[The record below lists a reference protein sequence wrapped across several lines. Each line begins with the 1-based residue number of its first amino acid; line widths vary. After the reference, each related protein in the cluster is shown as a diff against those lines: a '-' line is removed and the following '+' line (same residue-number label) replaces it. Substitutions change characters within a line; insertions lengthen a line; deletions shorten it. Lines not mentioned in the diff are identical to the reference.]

1 MVDARFLS
9 RTLVGL
15 GMLAVLSML
24 LSPFGPSCE
33 AEPDPAL
40 DPLLQDLQTIKTQAR
55 SLLAEVVELRRRRKA
70 LPAASPRGAEPTAAL
85 QTPQHSPAPV
95 PEPSQASA
103 LAKLPTREER
113 VPPPAPPTP
122 PAALPDPTPDPTPP
136 APLPITQAEALRR
149 VRQTPECLSAVR
161 ENWPANNSF
170 TSQYSQDWFLFV
182 NYFHHLPKG
191 FYLDIG
197 ANEPKSLS
205 NTWFLDVCLGW
216 EGICVEADPGL
227 GELLRQQRS
236 CKVVS
241 TCVDSSNRTLAL
253 QAAGIAVGHVVPLE
267 EKNDRGKVLQ
277 CVTMA
282 QIIREH
288 GVRHIDFF
296 TLDVED
302 HEMHV
307 LQTMPEEAEGLTI
320 DVILIENEKTSRRIG
335 RCHNPNLLRYP
346 FWLRGY
352 GLVGF
357 HGLPQGDDLWV
368 KLDKPH
374 LWRRH
379 IEYARAHP
387 QMERTRLN
395 AYKTLLP
402 EMHRNA
408 LVLDKFTKKL

>member
-15 GMLAVLSML
+15 GLLAMLSML
-24 LSPFGPSCE
+24 FSPFGPSCE
-33 AEPDPAL
+33 TEQDPGL
-40 DPLLQDLQTIKTQAR
+40 DLLLQDLQAVKAQAR
-55 SLLAEVVELRRRRKA
+55 SLLTDVVELRRRRKA
-70 LPAASPRGAEPTAAL
+70 FPSLPPKNAAKGGVPQPPRSPTTEEPETSPSLASLPIEMTEKESAKYSTDASPKATLSDSA
-85 QTPQHSPAPV
+85 PQ
-95 PEPSQASA
+95 
-103 LAKLPTREER
+103 
-113 VPPPAPPTP
+113 
-122 PAALPDPTPDPTPP
+122 
-136 APLPITQAEALRR
+136 APLPITRQEALRR
-149 VRQTPECLSAVR
+149 VRQQPECLTVI
-161 ENWPANNSF
+161 EQNWPANNSF

-182 NYFHHLPKG
+182 NYFHHLEKG

-216 EGICVEADPGL
+216 DGICVEADPGL
-227 GELLRQQRS
+227 GQLLRQQRS

-253 QAAGIAVGHVVPLE
+253 QAAGIAVGHMVPLK
-267 EKNDRGKVLQ
+267 EKNERGKVLQ
-277 CVTMA
+277 CVTLA
-282 QIIREH
+282 QIVREH
-288 GVRHIDFF
+288 HVRHIDFF
-296 TLDVED
+296 SLDVED

-335 RCHNPNLLRYP
+335 RCHNPDLLRYP

-368 KLDKPH
+368 KLDRPH

-387 QMERTRLN
+387 QMERTRLI

-402 EMHRNA
+402 EIHRNPA
-408 LVLDKFTKKL
+408 VLDKFTKRL